1 MSIKFFRS
9 QARFRSWLERNY
21 AAVDELW
28 VGFFKKD
35 SGKPSISYKEAVDE
49 ALCFGWIDGVRKS
62 IDGVSYTVRF
72 TPRRP
77 RSTWSRINIDR
88 AKELKSLGRMTPTG
102 WQVFQE
108 RDPNRAGLYSFENPP
123 RELDNALAKHFRLC
137 NSAWEFFQQQPPGY
151 RRTAIFWI
159 MSAKKEETRL
169 RRLEQLIRAS
179 EGGRRLGVVTG
190 ASEKPSPASRKG

>member
-1 MSIKFFRS
+1 MAKGQSSSATLTLMSIKFFRS

-102 WQVFQE
+102 WQVF
-108 RDPNRAGLYSFENPP
+108 RG
-123 RELDNALAKHFRLC
+123 
-137 NSAWEFFQQQPPGY
+137 G
-151 RRTAIFWI
+151 TAIERGCILSRILRGNLI
-159 MSAKKEETRL
+159 MHSQNTFGCVTAPGSFFSNNRRAIDAL
-169 RRLEQLIRAS
+169 RS
-179 EGGRRLGVVTG
+179 SG
-190 ASEKPSPASRKG
+190 